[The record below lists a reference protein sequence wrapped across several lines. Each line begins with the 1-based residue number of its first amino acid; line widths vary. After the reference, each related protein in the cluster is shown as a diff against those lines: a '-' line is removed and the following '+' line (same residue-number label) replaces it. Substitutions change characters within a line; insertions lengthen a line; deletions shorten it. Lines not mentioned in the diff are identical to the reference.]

1 MISDPSSPG
10 PSRAE
15 RHPEA
20 VLQEREAPSGPI
32 PEAGMIGRIVDRFGV
47 VFALGIVGAM
57 GVLIF
62 EIVMR
67 YGFGRPT
74 LWAHET
80 SIFLSAA
87 AFIFGGLYAV
97 SHDKHIRI
105 VLLYDSLSPAGRR
118 VLDVL
123 ISGVSLIATLFFA
136 YAAWTMV
143 ARSLWT
149 PGGDFRLEGTG
160 SAWNPPTPSILKAF
174 LFFIL
179 VVMAVQFLVLAIN
192 YARGRRPDV

>member
-1 MISDPSSPG
+1 MERDSAPPPAETGQVHDGVDGPG
-10 PSRAE
+10 GPIAE
-15 RHPEA
+15 AGRLGRFVDRCAILFAIAIIGAMA
-20 VLQEREAPSGPI
+20 VL
-32 PEAGMIGRIVDRFGV
+32 IV
-47 VFALGIVGAM
+47 
-57 GVLIF
+57 

-80 SIFLSAA
+80 SIFLCAVS
-87 AFIFGGLYAV
+87 FIFGGLYAV

-105 VLLYDSLSPAGRR
+105 VLIYDALSPAGRR
-118 VLDVL
+118 MLDIA
-123 ISGVSLIATLFFA
+123 ISLVSLVATLFFS

-143 ARSLWT
+143 SRSLWT

-174 LFFIL
+174 LFTVLI
-179 VVMAVQFLVLAIN
+179 VMALQFLVLAIN
-192 YARGRRPDV
+192 YARRKRSDV